1 MSRKP
6 SLNITQYN
14 TELKKIFYN
23 SSINVEINSKNLI
36 SKYKNMYNQIWKVY
50 ELK

>member
-1 MSRKP
+1 MSIKQ

-14 TELKKIFYN
+14 TEVKKMFYN

-36 SKYKNMYNQIWKVY
+36 SKHKNVYNQNWKVH